1 MPDTNKMAAREGAA
15 EESTVDT
22 SSCNYSVSETD
33 KLTVLETVGPCL
45 TKIYKSDGTTDPYD
59 DAASFHYKVVEVSDI
74 HGLSRLLG
82 KLHKNRKR
90 CLIAGAPK
98 GEGMEVGNVEGS
110 VTRTNAN
117 FTDQPL
123 HSFVIDI
130 DGYRPGFADPIAD
143 TEQAVLDFFTDNLS
157 PAFQDCS
164 FYWHL
169 SSSAGMPGKEGILKC
184 HVWLWSKTAY
194 TCAQLTEWA
203 KSIGPAVDRAVYRR
217 VQIRYTA
224 DPIFEPGR
232 IDPVPFRCGFHQ
244 GKTDYVDL
252 IIDQATLDKAREQ
265 GSGEGG
271 RDMAIETLPSDKDG
285 LIGAFHKAF
294 TAEDVLL
301 HHLEGFEQVTERR
314 YTWLDGGG
322 TPEGVW
328 VHDSGEMIGSSHNTW
343 PIDGRANLWDV
354 VRVFKFGDLDHR
366 EGEEEDFETLGEFQ
380 VGSRPSDLA
389 MKAWAAQLP
398 ELKEI
403 LEAEALEQIN
413 AQSDFAEEESATA
426 DDQEADAEPSESSK
440 SLKTLTMTQ
449 LMAMPQPKWL
459 VKNLLARDSLA
470 LVYGQSS
477 VGKTFA
483 VIDIALAVARGTGEW
498 FGRKAKSGGVF
509 YIAGE
514 GARGLVNRMK
524 AYCQHHGVDP
534 EEVQASFYAGALNLL
549 DENAAEIAKETVRQL
564 KPSLV
569 IIDTLATTMIGGD
582 ESSAKDM
589 TSYLASAKML
599 RRASKACVLIVHHS
613 GKDESRGAR
622 GSSSLRAAVD
632 TEIAIT
638 QNGDVRI
645 MRITKQRDG
654 IAGVEVGYQLQAVDL
669 GMDEDLESITS
680 CVVTP
685 ADVPGQPAKPLGAVQ
700 SQIMDAIGF
709 DMTITKERLY
719 DVVIPLLP
727 LTQGKSDRRRERVNQ
742 ALKSLESSGH
752 IEINAEGV
760 ITASF

>member
-22 SSCNYSVSETD
+22 SSFDYSVSETD

-82 KLHKNRKR
+82 KLHKNKKR

-98 GEGMEVGNVEGS
+98 GEGMEAGNVEGS

-130 DGYRPGFADPIAD
+130 DGYRPGFADPITD

-169 SSSAGMPGKEGILKC
+169 SSSAGMPGKVGVLKC
-184 HVWLWSKTAY
+184 HVWLWSKTPY

-224 DPIFEPGR
+224 DPIFEAGR
-232 IDPVPFRCGFHQ
+232 IDPVPVRCGFHQ

-252 IIDQATLDKAREQ
+252 VIDQATLDKARDQ

-271 RDMAIETLPSDKDG
+271 SDMVLKDPSEKEG

-314 YTWLDGGG
+314 YTWHDGGG

-328 VHDSGEMIGSSHNTW
+328 VHDDGQHIGSSHNTW
-343 PIDGRANLWDV
+343 PIDGIANLWDV

-413 AQSDFAEEESATA
+413 AQSDFAEEGSATA

-477 VGKTFA
+477 VGKTFV
-483 VIDIALAVARGTGEW
+483 VIDIALAVARATGEW

-549 DENAAEIAKETVRQL
+549 DENAAEIAMETVRLL

-645 MRITKQRDG
+645 MKITKQRDG
-654 IAGVEVGYQLQAVDL
+654 IAGVEFGYQLQAVDL

-727 LTQGKSDRRRERVNQ
+727 LTQGKPDRRRERVNQ

>member
-1 MPDTNKMAAREGAA
+1 
-15 EESTVDT
+15 
-22 SSCNYSVSETD
+22 
-33 KLTVLETVGPCL
+33 
-45 TKIYKSDGTTDPYD
+45 
-59 DAASFHYKVVEVSDI
+59 
-74 HGLSRLLG
+74 
-82 KLHKNRKR
+82 
-90 CLIAGAPK
+90 
-98 GEGMEVGNVEGS
+98 
-110 VTRTNAN
+110 
-117 FTDQPL
+117 
-123 HSFVIDI
+123 
-130 DGYRPGFADPIAD
+130 
-143 TEQAVLDFFTDNLS
+143 
-157 PAFQDCS
+157 
-164 FYWHL
+164 
-169 SSSAGMPGKEGILKC
+169 
-184 HVWLWSKTAY
+184 
-194 TCAQLTEWA
+194 
-203 KSIGPAVDRAVYRR
+203 
-217 VQIRYTA
+217 
-224 DPIFEPGR
+224 
-232 IDPVPFRCGFHQ
+232 
-244 GKTDYVDL
+244 
-252 IIDQATLDKAREQ
+252 
-265 GSGEGG
+265 
-271 RDMAIETLPSDKDG
+271 
-285 LIGAFHKAF
+285 
-294 TAEDVLL
+294 
-301 HHLEGFEQVTERR
+301 
-314 YTWLDGGG
+314 
-322 TPEGVW
+322 
-328 VHDSGEMIGSSHNTW
+328 
-343 PIDGRANLWDV
+343 
-354 VRVFKFGDLDHR
+354 
-366 EGEEEDFETLGEFQ
+366 
-380 VGSRPSDLA
+380 
-389 MKAWAAQLP
+389 
-398 ELKEI
+398 
-403 LEAEALEQIN
+403 
-413 AQSDFAEEESATA
+413 
-426 DDQEADAEPSESSK
+426 
-440 SLKTLTMTQ
+440 LTMTQ

-549 DENAAEIAKETVRQL
+549 DENAAEIAMETVRLL

-645 MRITKQRDG
+645 MKITKQRDG

-727 LTQGKSDRRRERVNQ
+727 LTQGKPDRRRERVNQ